1 MATHPPT
8 FAGQM
13 IAEQHQKVVE
23 KQAETDRKKAIIE
36 AEKQAAI
43 ETIQSEAKVKEKESM
58 QKRASIDNEMHLAAE
73 KARVDAEFYKAEKT
87 AAANKLKLT
96 KEWVPVRQVDRK
108 RRCGLREFPP
118 RPGPTAATP
127 AATDSA
133 PAPRPRIWRS
143 GATCRAHT
151 VVVGTL
157 RLPRTRQLQT
167 TPRSS
172 LGQTYQRF
180 SKVQAQVYAWSS
192 YW

>member
-1 MATHPPT
+1 
-8 FAGQM
+8 M

-96 KEWVPVRQVDRK
+96 KEWVPVRQVNRK
-108 RRCGLREFPP
+108 RLWLWEFPP

-133 PAPRPRIWRS
+133 PAPRP
-143 GATCRAHT
+143 
-151 VVVGTL
+151 L
-157 RLPRTRQLQT
+157 
-167 TPRSS
+167 
-172 LGQTYQRF
+172 
-180 SKVQAQVYAWSS
+180 
-192 YW
+192 